1 MSVELRDYQQERLKY
16 HLLHD
21 RSICMLGTGLGKTPL
36 FSVYSR
42 IQFDCFHIG
51 SVWVQ
56 PTSLLTKNRD
66 DLIRFG
72 DFKEEE
78 LGMCNTT
85 PEKRQKL
92 YENPN
97 IKVYLMSF
105 DCFAKEWQDLPERI
119 GAVIVD
125 EFHLGFSSHDSQ
137 RTQSFYRASRRFKKI
152 KMLSATL
159 VRDRYSSAYPAI
171 AVAESRFY
179 GTFNSFMRF
188 HGIYDRW
195 NHVVGYRNGDRLRA
209 VLERL
214 CCGLK
219 DPQTIKKAPIQ
230 FITEHCNFDET
241 QKEAYK
247 ELEEE
252 GLLELEDEFL
262 DCRGNGAVKAIR
274 ARQVLST
281 PEKLG
286 LKIKFNGKLEMIKT
300 HLENLKFENERAVI
314 FSCFVD
320 EQMRIK
326 ELCDSMGVRAEILN
340 GSVSSTKRA
349 EIDKKFQQH
358 KLDVIIA
365 SEVVASAGYNWGFI
379 QSEIFASLDYMQSNL
394 KQSLGRGDRGDRTR
408 PLLVFNLSY
417 GTRIERRIL
426 QIIAR
431 KNQELKNVLDIEN

>member
-1 MSVELRDYQQERLKY
+1 
-16 HLLHD
+16 
-21 RSICMLGTGLGKTPL
+21 
-36 FSVYSR
+36 
-42 IQFDCFHIG
+42 
-51 SVWVQ
+51 
-56 PTSLLTKNRD
+56 
-66 DLIRFG
+66 
-72 DFKEEE
+72 
-78 LGMCNTT
+78 
-85 PEKRQKL
+85 
-92 YENPN
+92 
-97 IKVYLMSF
+97 
-105 DCFAKEWQDLPERI
+105 
-119 GAVIVD
+119 
-125 EFHLGFSSHDSQ
+125 
-137 RTQSFYRASRRFKKI
+137 
-152 KMLSATL
+152 MLSATL

-171 AVAESRFY
+171 AVAEPRFY
-179 GTFNSFMRF
+179 GTFNAFMRF

-219 DPQTIKKAPIQ
+219 DPQTIEKAPIQ

-241 QKEAYK
+241 QKVAYK

-281 PEKLG
+281 PEKFG
-286 LKIKFNGKLEMIKT
+286 LKLKFNGKLEMIKT

-320 EQMRIK
+320 EQLRIK
-326 ELCDSMGVRAEILN
+326 ELCDSMGVRAEVLN

-349 EIDKKFQQH
+349 EIDRKFQQH
-358 KLDVIIA
+358 ELDVIIA

-431 KNQELKNVLDIEN
+431 KNQELKNVLDIES